1 MKNEDYVIYFMK
13 EFKAIGGPWLAIDE
27 IPDQAFN
34 YLETDCEFSLELHKI
49 DDVQFSKNFDWW
61 MEVDDDE

>member
-1 MKNEDYVIYFMK
+1 MK